1 MAAAISLVN
10 GSQIP
15 PYHERLSCFSFT
27 STCPLFPL
35 RLSFITRAQ
44 SHNINLLAMD
54 SLPRELL
61 ESILI
66 FNVQM
71 CRCNKNNIFP
81 LRLVCKAFDAFLK
94 PYIFKTIQLEFSK
107 FMRHAPT
114 HDFKS
119 LDTVG
124 KLCQAMYL
132 DMMVV
137 RDEGM
142 LVSAELQEKTILVAG
157 FHADH
162 PCPQMRSPD

>member
-1 MAAAISLVN
+1 
-10 GSQIP
+10 
-15 PYHERLSCFSFT
+15 
-27 STCPLFPL
+27 
-35 RLSFITRAQ
+35 
-44 SHNINLLAMD
+44 MD

-61 ESILI
+61 ESILM

-107 FMRHAPT
+107 FLRYAATPEL
-114 HDFKS
+114 KS
-119 LDTVG
+119 LETVG
-124 KLCQAMYL
+124 KLCQAVYL

-142 LVSAELQEKTILVAG
+142 CISPIQAGVEHFVEKECCHRNPLPLPTTS
-157 FHADH
+157 FWEF
-162 PCPQMRSPD
+162 